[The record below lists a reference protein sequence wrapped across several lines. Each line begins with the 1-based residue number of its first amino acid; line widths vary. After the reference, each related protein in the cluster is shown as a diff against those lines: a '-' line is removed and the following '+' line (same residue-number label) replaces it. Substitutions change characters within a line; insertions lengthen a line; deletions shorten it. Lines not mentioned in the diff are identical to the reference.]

1 MKILTSDG
9 FKNFAHVLDQGVP
22 NELYYIR
29 FKSGR
34 CVKCTSDHRFMLQ
47 TKEWIEAE
55 LLMEDD
61 VLYNDEI
68 VSDIEIIESDNV
80 YDIFDVED
88 THDYYSNGVI
98 SHNCNMLYVDECA
111 IIPNSVAD
119 QFFASVYP
127 TISAGNTTK
136 ILLSSTPLGYNHF
149 WKFWNDAENNRNGFV
164 NVFIPYT
171 AIPGRDE
178 AWADEQHRLLGDIKF
193 NQEVLCAFLGS
204 SFTLV
209 NAKTIGEFS
218 PDEPIYTNEGLD
230 VYEKPRKANPELGT
244 PDHVYWITA
253 DTAKG
258 VGGDYSAFVVI
269 DITSM
274 PYKLVAKYRDNKISP
289 MLYPSVI
296 YKVANEY
303 NNAYVLVEINSSEQ
317 VATILH
323 YDYEYDNLVMINRA
337 TSGQVISG
345 GFGGGKSQVG
355 VITDKKVKRLGCSNF
370 KTLVEEKKL
379 LIPDADV
386 ISEISTFIQVK
397 NSYSADDGYH
407 DDLVMPLVLFSWAAT
422 NSFFKE
428 LSDVNIRKV
437 IYANRI
443 KQIEDDLTPF
453 GFYDDGIVENSD
465 GFVAN
470 F

>member
-1 MKILTSDG
+1 MSGSLVINDSFEILTPNGWQNFGGMKRSFKKTIKVEFTDG
-9 FKNFAHVLDQGVP
+9 TNFVCTPDHILIKNKKQIKACSLVP
-22 NELYYIR
+22 NDILFRKRVVSVSTHHALDVYDPIEVANGNLYYS
-29 FKSGR
+29 SGL
-34 CVKCTSDHRFMLQ
+34 V
-47 TKEWIEAE
+47 
-55 LLMEDD
+55 
-61 VLYNDEI
+61 
-68 VSDIEIIESDNV
+68 
-80 YDIFDVED
+80 
-88 THDYYSNGVI
+88 
-98 SHNCNMLYVDECA
+98 SHNCD
-111 IIPNSVAD
+111 
-119 QFFASVYP
+119 
-127 TISAGNTTK
+127 
-136 ILLSSTPLGYNHF
+136 
-149 WKFWNDAENNRNGFV
+149 
-164 NVFIPYT
+164 
-171 AIPGRDE
+171 
-178 AWADEQHRLLGDIKF
+178 
-193 NQEVLCAFLGS
+193 FLGS
-204 SFTLV
+204 SFTLI
-209 NAKTIGEFS
+209 NGKTIGEFS
-218 PDEPIYTNEGLD
+218 PDAPIYQNEGLD
-230 VYEKPRKANPELGT
+230 VYEKPRKANPETGT
-244 PDHVYWITA
+244 PDHIYWITA

-323 YDYEYDNLVMINRA
+323 YDYEYDNLVMVNRA

-345 GFGGGKSQVG
+345 GFGGGKAQVG
-355 VITDKKVKRLGCSNF
+355 VMTDKKVKRLGCSNF

-428 LSDVNIRKV
+428 LSDINIRKV

-443 KQIEDDLTPF
+443 KQIEDELTPF
-453 GFYDDGIVENSD
+453 GFYDNGMVENSD
-465 GFVAN
+465 GLVAN